1 VGIQDL
7 SARLAQCLRDISSPE
22 ERHAALMTALGYL
35 FLFRSGPLDQGGMVS
50 YQLVEKALA
59 GFSYWGAKGAACF
72 AGFEVLA
79 AEDPPAGAMDGLRA
93 LVSPGCWSV
102 ACRLLKGPAQREALL
117 EAGLADTP
125 ESLTEVC
132 QELIDAGLVIQ
143 DREGYQ
149 LDENHGLLLAGM
161 VKALCLLV
169 LSAPPRSASRE
180 SRHVERAPGI
190 PPRAWAAQAYTT
202 FGLGTGPAQLSPPRQ
217 RSTPRVDTGVNW
229 SFYLTSQDLWTIEE
243 GHEDNWR
250 VEVQGA
256 VPFVAREPAAGGNR
270 GNQAWEAHRSGH
282 PLPEPSGHP
291 GWGAEGQDQ
300 GSRGH
305 PVDW

>member
-1 VGIQDL
+1 MCYWASSIRGDTGPECQAGSVPQ
-7 SARLAQCLRDISSPE
+7 RHQLAGGKPCR
-22 ERHAALMTALGYL
+22 RALMTALGYL

-59 GFSYWGAKGAACF
+59 GFSYWDAKGAACF

-117 EAGLADTP
+117 EAGLTDTP
-125 ESLTEVC
+125 ESLTEVL

-143 DREGYQ
+143 DREGYR

-190 PPRAWAAQAYTT
+190 PPASLGCAGIHHIRARYRACAAQPSSSRRYT
-202 FGLGTGPAQLSPPRQ
+202 
-217 RSTPRVDTGVNW
+217 
-229 SFYLTSQDLWTIEE
+229 
-243 GHEDNWR
+243 
-250 VEVQGA
+250 
-256 VPFVAREPAAGGNR
+256 
-270 GNQAWEAHRSGH
+270 SG
-282 PLPEPSGHP
+282 
-291 GWGAEGQDQ
+291 
-300 GSRGH
+300 
-305 PVDW
+305 